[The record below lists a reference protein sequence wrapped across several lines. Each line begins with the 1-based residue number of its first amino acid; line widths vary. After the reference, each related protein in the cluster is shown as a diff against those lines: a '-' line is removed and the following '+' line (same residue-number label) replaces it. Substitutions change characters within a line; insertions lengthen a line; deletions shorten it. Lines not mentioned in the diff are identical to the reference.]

1 MGNTYRGWATVIAD
15 GAGTPV
21 EADLYAI
28 QEKGRLSAWH
38 GSLHAAAGGSRWAVR
53 GRTLDLRLPNGR
65 QGECVIT
72 KVFPETGRAEVTG
85 NGPVPFGAEPGR

>member
-15 GAGTPV
+15 GTGTAV

-38 GSLHAAAGGSRWAVR
+38 GSLHTGAGTSPWAVR
-53 GRTLDLRLPNGR
+53 GKTLDLRLPNGR

-85 NGPVPFGAEPGR
+85 NGPVPFGSEHER